1 MSTASDYVTPTGS
14 IARKGV
20 QGFVRKAS
28 PTRPHVFR
36 VRLTDKELETLQLI
50 STHRNC
56 TQAQLIREM
65 LEAIH
70 RQIDR

>member
-20 QGFVRKAS
+20 QGFVRKAT
-28 PTRPHVFR
+28 PTRPNILR
-36 VRLTDKELETLQLI
+36 VRLSDEELETLQLI

-56 TQAQLIREM
+56 TQAQLIRDM
-65 LEAIH
+65 LEAISS
-70 RQIDR
+70 RL